1 METLKKTMYLIIF
14 AFITLLP
21 ARKLVAQD
29 YTNLQQAFSTSY
41 TMETAGDYT
50 NGIATLK
57 KVYDESSYELN
68 VRLGWL
74 NYMAGLFTES
84 TTYYSKAV
92 ALMPYSIEAR
102 LGYALPASA
111 MGNWEQVSNKYL
123 EILKIDPANYTANYR
138 LGLIYYGRK
147 DYATGIK
154 YFEKIA
160 NLYPFD
166 YDANHMYAWSNYQLG
181 KLREAKVL
189 FNKTL
194 LIRPGDSSALEGF
207 GLIK

>member
-1 METLKKTMYLIIF
+1 METLKKITYLIIL
-14 AFITLLP
+14 ACITLLP
-21 ARKLVAQD
+21 VRRLAAQD
-29 YTNLQQAFSTSY
+29 YTVLQQAFSTSY
-41 TMETAGDYT
+41 TLETAGDYS
-50 NGIATLK
+50 NAISTLK

-68 VRLGWL
+68 ARLGWL
-74 NYMAGLFTES
+74 NYMAGLFSES

-92 ALMPYSIEAR
+92 TLMPYSIEAR
-102 LGYALPASA
+102 LGYTLPASA
-111 MGNWEQVSNKYL
+111 MGNWDQVLNKYL
-123 EILKIDPANYTANYR
+123 EILKIDPANYTANNR

-147 DYATGIK
+147 DYANAIK

-160 NLYPFD
+160 NMYPFD
-166 YDANHMYAWSNYQLG
+166 YDAIQMYAWSKYQLG

-194 LIRPGDSSALEGF
+194 LIRPGDASALEGL

>member
-1 METLKKTMYLIIF
+1 METLKRNAYFILF
-14 AFITLLP
+14 AFITGLP
-21 ARKLVAQD
+21 AQKLAAQD
-29 YTNLQQAFSTSY
+29 YSALQQAFATSY
-41 TMETAGDYT
+41 TLETAGDYST
-50 NGIATLK
+50 AISTLK

-68 VRLGWL
+68 ARLGWL
-74 NYMAGLFTES
+74 NYMAGQFSES
-84 TTYYSKAV
+84 TTYYSRA
-92 ALMPYSIEAR
+92 AAIMPYSIEAR

-111 MGNWEQVSNKYL
+111 MGNWDQVVNKYL

-147 DYATGIK
+147 DYAEGIR

-160 NLYPFD
+160 NMYPFD
-166 YDANHMYAWSNYQLG
+166 YDAIHMYGWSNYQLG
-181 KLREAKVL
+181 KFREAKVL

-194 LIRPGDSSALEGF
+194 LIRPADSSALEGL